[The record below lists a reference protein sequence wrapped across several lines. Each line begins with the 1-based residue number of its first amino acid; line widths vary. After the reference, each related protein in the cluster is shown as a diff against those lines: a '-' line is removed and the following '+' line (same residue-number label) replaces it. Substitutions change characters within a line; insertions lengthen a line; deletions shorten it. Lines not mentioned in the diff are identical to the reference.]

1 MNDDKIFIQDFEG
14 NSKKGL
20 IIVDDDSDVII
31 EQDAPESASEDS
43 SASSSEETPHPHP
56 HKWRWIE
63 PSASSHPWCSALQH
77 TLVGDSTITII
88 I

>member
-31 EQDAPESASEDS
+31 EQDALICPRGFFSLIIRRNSP
-43 SASSSEETPHPHP
+43 SSSP
-56 HKWRWIE
+56 
-63 PSASSHPWCSALQH
+63 
-77 TLVGDSTITII
+77 
-88 I
+88 

>member
-31 EQDAPESASEDS
+31 EQDAPESAPRILQLHHQKKLPILIPINGDGL
-43 SASSSEETPHPHP
+43 
-56 HKWRWIE
+56 
-63 PSASSHPWCSALQH
+63 PSASSYPWCSALQH
-77 TLVGDSTITII
+77 TLVGDSIITII

>member
-31 EQDAPESASEDS
+31 EQDAPESAPEDS
-43 SASSSEETPHPHP
+43 SRSEEHTS
-56 HKWRWIE
+56 E
-63 PSASSHPWCSALQH
+63 LQ
-77 TLVGDSTITII
+77 SRI
-88 I
+88 